1 MEEKMEEK
9 NNILSKED
17 IINLCLDFY
26 MIGRSGQPFL
36 DEGHLREAIKN
47 SIKTY
52 IEFRNKHSMEVKK

>member
-1 MEEKMEEK
+1 MEEK
-9 NNILSKED
+9 NNILSNED

-36 DEGHLREAIKN
+36 DAGHLREAIEN

-52 IEFRNKHSMEVKK
+52 IEFRKKNPMEK

>member
-1 MEEKMEEK
+1 MEEK
-9 NNILSKED
+9 NNILTNND

-26 MIGRSGQPFL
+26 MIGRSSQPFL

-52 IEFRNKHSMEVKK
+52 IEFRSKNPMERR

>member
-1 MEEKMEEK
+1 MEEK
-9 NNILSKED
+9 NNILSNED

-47 SIKTY
+47 SIKAY
-52 IEFRNKHSMEVKK
+52 IEFRNKHPMEVKKW